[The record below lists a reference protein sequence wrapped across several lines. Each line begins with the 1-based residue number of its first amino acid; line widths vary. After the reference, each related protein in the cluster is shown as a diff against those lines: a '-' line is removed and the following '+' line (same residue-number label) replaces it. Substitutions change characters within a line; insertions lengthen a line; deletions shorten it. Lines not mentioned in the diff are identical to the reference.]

1 MTVGKLSKRK
11 WVELGKLVVYNFL
24 SVYQGHPLWPSES
37 AASHLMDER
46 VFHLLGRK
54 NGKKHTKQKKK
65 TDGHA
70 LEAFLENER
79 TVSELQKGHFSTQ

>member
-37 AASHLMDER
+37 AASHLVDER
-46 VFHLLGRK
+46 VFHLLGRRK
-54 NGKKHTKQKKK
+54 NKNKTEQK

-70 LEAFLENER
+70 LETFLENER

>member
-1 MTVGKLSKRK
+1 
-11 WVELGKLVVYNFL
+11 
-24 SVYQGHPLWPSES
+24 
-37 AASHLMDER
+37 MDER